1 MMILLVTTVTILV
14 IAGDIIAAADNL
26 RSNICDRIGSYI
38 GDSIGGDI
46 GGNVVV
52 IFGQKDCQ

>member
-14 IAGDIIAAADNL
+14 IARDIIAAAYNL
-26 RSNICDRIGSYI
+26 RSNICDRIVSYI